1 MALKHGK
8 PNPLNLLDLR
18 RVHFPAR
25 HFHYVVLG
33 KYTPMKSNKI
43 NDWIYSNLNGRYYIG
58 NSLQLDETKTMTHMT
73 KVGFENEKELS
84 IFLLSYSEI

>member
-8 PNPLNLLDLR
+8 PNALNLLGIR

-25 HFHYVVLG
+25 HFHYTVLG
-33 KYTPMKSNKI
+33 KFIVNKSNKI
-43 NDWIYSNLNGRYYIG
+43 NDWIFYNLNGRYYLG
-58 NSLQLDETKTMTHMT
+58 NSLQLDETNSLVHML